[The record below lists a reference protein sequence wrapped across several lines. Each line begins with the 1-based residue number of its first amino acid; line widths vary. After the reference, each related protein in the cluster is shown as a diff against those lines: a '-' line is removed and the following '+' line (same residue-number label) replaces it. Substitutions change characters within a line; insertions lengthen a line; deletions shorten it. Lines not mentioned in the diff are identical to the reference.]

1 MVNRLVFENLKHRP
15 VRTLLSAILI
25 GVGVTMILSLVGVS
39 QGVTNDMSERS
50 RGTGADLAVRPP
62 GSSLFNMSGSTMSE
76 KAVAVVRN
84 EPHVALATGTLMQSV
99 GAIFTSIAG
108 IHLDEFNAMSG
119 GFRYLKGGPFTGPHE
134 MLVDEIQARTDHL
147 KPGSILNFGQKWR
160 VTGIVE
166 SGKMARMFAQI
177 EPLQEEYAQT
187 GKVSVVWV
195 KVDDPEN
202 IPAVKAAL
210 KAKFGDE
217 CVYSMDEITSIVT
230 ADNLPMIKNFTRV
243 VIGIAVVVGF
253 LVVFLSMYTAVL
265 ERTREIGI
273 LKALGASPG
282 YIMGMLLRETV
293 VLAIFGSIVGILM
306 TYGARALLA
315 TFAPTFPM
323 LIVKIWW
330 PTTSAIAIAGSLIGA
345 LGPGFKAAKQDAIE
359 ALSYD

>member
-39 QGVTNDMSERS
+39 RGVTSDMSTRS

-62 GSSLFNMSGSTMSE
+62 GSSLFNMSGSTMGE
-76 KAVAVVRN
+76 KAVAVVRR
-84 EPHVALATGTLMQSV
+84 EPHVALATGTLIQSV

-134 MLVDEIQARTDHL
+134 LIVDEVQARTDHL
-147 KPGSILNFGQKWR
+147 HPGSILNFGNKWR

-187 GKVSVVWV
+187 DKISVVWV
-195 KVDDPEN
+195 KVDDPAN

-210 KAKFGDE
+210 KEKFGDD

-230 ADNLPMIKNFTRV
+230 ADNLPMIKNFTKV

-293 VLAIFGSIVGILM
+293 LLAVFGSIVGILM
-306 TYGARALLA
+306 TYGARVLLG

-323 LIVKIWW
+323 LIVKTWW
-330 PTTSAIAIAGSLIGA
+330 PITSAIAIGGALIGA